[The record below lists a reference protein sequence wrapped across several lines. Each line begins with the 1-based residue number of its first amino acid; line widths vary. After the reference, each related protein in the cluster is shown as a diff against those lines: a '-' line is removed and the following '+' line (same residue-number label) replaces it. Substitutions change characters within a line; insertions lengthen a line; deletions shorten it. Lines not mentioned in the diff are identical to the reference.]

1 MFARLE
7 VKMAP
12 VEAIATSA
20 TLRTVSCGNDVD
32 RLVMSGGG
40 VLGLMFCGAAK
51 ALDERGVFGS
61 LKAFAG
67 TSAGSI
73 FAAAFA
79 AGFAPDELASMI
91 EDIDLMTLVDGFG
104 TFAYSSWPALRL
116 AGRAAGFAGAA
127 RRLVQMPWTLGLFE
141 GAAFEAWFNAL
152 LERKLLRKRATFA
165 DLPKRL
171 KVVAT
176 DLETTT
182 SLVFSSD
189 DTPDMSVAAAV
200 RASISVP
207 GAFRPID
214 RSVVDGG
221 VVENYPLYV
230 FGDSDA
236 DMDRVVGLKLVPQ
249 KAKGDPPAKWG
260 AIEYLYAVVETF
272 MAAID
277 RMYVADKYW
286 KRTVPLKVPPGVGF
300 LDFHMSAAQKR
311 ALVDAGY
318 EQAMARFAQ

>member
-1 MFARLE
+1 MAMDARARARAAA
-7 VKMAP
+7 V
-12 VEAIATSA
+12 
-20 TLRTVSCGNDVD
+20 RTVSIGDDVD

-40 VLGLMFCGAAK
+40 VLGLMFCGAAR
-51 ALDERGVFGS
+51 ALVERGAFDR
-61 LKAFAG
+61 LREFAG

-79 AGFAPDELASMI
+79 AGYVPAELAQVI
-91 EDIDLMTLVDGFG
+91 EDTDLMTLVDGFG
-104 TFAYSSWPALRL
+104 AFADSPWAALRL
-116 AGRAAGFAGAA
+116 AGKAMGFAGVA
-127 RRLVQMPWTLGLFE
+127 RRIAQMPWTLGLFE
-141 GAAFEAWFNAL
+141 GAAFETWFDAL
-152 LERKLLRKRATFA
+152 LEHKLKLGRRATFA

-171 KVVAT
+171 RVVAT

-182 SLVFSSD
+182 SVVFSTE
-189 DTPDMSVAAAV
+189 DTPDMPVAAAV

-214 RSVVDGG
+214 RSIVDGG

-236 DMDRVVGLKLVPQ
+236 DMARVVGLKLVP
-249 KAKGDPPAKWG
+249 APSPAARDPPAKWG
-260 AIEYLYAVVETF
+260 AFEYLYAVVETF

-286 KRTVPLKVPPGVGF
+286 RRTVPLKVPEGVGF
-300 LDFHMSAAQKR
+300 LDFHMTAEQKR

-318 EQAMARFAQ
+318 EQAAARFASQ